1 MDSRLFSRFA
11 RSHSASAV
19 LAVLFAASAVFPAVA
34 EEKPPVGYRFPAGD
48 AEDGILA
55 FQQLNC
61 VQCHTV
67 KDVVLEDPKGERRLE
82 LELASDMRFVKRY
95 EDLITAIVNPRH
107 VIQEQYR
114 AILDQPELAGGIEPM
129 MPSLAGD
136 MSAQQLMDLVAFLHA
151 VYSDS
156 VEGYAKD

>member
-1 MDSRLFSRFA
+1 MHPCRIPRT
-11 RSHSASAV
+11 RHPV
-19 LAVLFAASAVFPAVA
+19 CVLFVVSALAFGGALAPSFA
-34 EEKPPVGYRFPAGD
+34 EESQAPGYRFPGGDPEAG
-48 AEDGILA
+48 LVA

-61 VQCHTV
+61 IQCHTV
-67 KDVVLEDPKGERRLE
+67 KGVALEEPKGERRLE
-82 LELASDMRFVKRY
+82 LALASELRFVQRY

-151 VYSDS
+151 AYADS
-156 VEGYAKD
+156 VEGYEE

>member
-1 MDSRLFSRFA
+1 MFSLSFR
-11 RSHSASAV
+11 RP
-19 LAVLFAASAVFPAVA
+19 LAATSLIAALVCIGTAASLPA
-34 EEKPPVGYRFPAGD
+34 EEEKAQGFRFPGGD
-48 AEDGILA
+48 AEAGIAA
-55 FQQLNC
+55 FHQLNC

-67 KDVVLEDPKGERRLE
+67 KGVALEEPKGERRLE
-82 LELASDMRFVKRY
+82 LVLAADRRFVERY

-151 VYSDS
+151 AYSDS
-156 VEGYAKD
+156 VEGYEK